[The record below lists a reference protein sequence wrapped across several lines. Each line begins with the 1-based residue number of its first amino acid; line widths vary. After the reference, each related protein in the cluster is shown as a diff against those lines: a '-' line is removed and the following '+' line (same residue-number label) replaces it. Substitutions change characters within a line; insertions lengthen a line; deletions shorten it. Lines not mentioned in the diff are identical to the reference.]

1 MNDSFPA
8 NPASQRRLGFALTVS
23 LSLHLGIAIGLGQS
37 SPFVPN
43 GALRQA
49 VNLQVHLRSPALSGT
64 AQLPIPA
71 PTDPVPSLLQP
82 ENPSIE
88 QITPARFIAE
98 PDLDI
103 LRDIPVSLSGRIH
116 FRLHVSSIGTIGAI
130 EVLEHDPLPVELL
143 AGLKISL
150 AQTRLH
156 PAKHEGHAVDS
167 TLDIT
172 VRFDPVT
179 VP

>member
-8 NPASQRRLGFALTVS
+8 SPVSQRRLGFALTVS
-23 LSLHLGIAIGLGQS
+23 LLLHLGIAIGLGQA

-49 VNLQVHLRSPALSGT
+49 VNLHVQLRSPARSGT
-64 AQLPIPA
+64 APMPIPA
-71 PTDPVPSLLQP
+71 PADPAPSLHQP
-82 ENPSIE
+82 ENPAME

-98 PDLDI
+98 PDLDT
-103 LRDIPVSLSGRIH
+103 LRDIPIGLSGKIH
-116 FRLHVSSIGTIGAI
+116 FRLHVSSVGTISAI
-130 EVLEHDPLPVELL
+130 EVLGHDPLPVELL
-143 AGLKISL
+143 TGLKNSL

-156 PAKHEGHAVDS
+156 PAEHEGHAVDS

-179 VP
+179 MP